1 MSHRQLIL
9 VLAALTLVSVIVLA
23 PVTLLTDP
31 LSNGAAVRVSEAS
44 GVIWGGKV
52 RLATPQGR
60 GLGSFE
66 VGLSPLA
73 LLTGE
78 ARVRVSDKASGRS
91 AILRQGKDKGVER
104 LNGMS
109 TVDLE
114 GLDGRL
120 ELTHLTVLFRDGQ
133 CRRAEG
139 QIRFRPAADPLLGK
153 TVFAGTPAC
162 VGGDWVT
169 RLTPVNGGGAVA
181 MTVRIDGAGRLQAEV
196 VMAIADPV
204 MIQAALERG
213 FVKDPAGVRR
223 IVTIPLLSSAR
234 QKAVQ
239 GA

>member
-1 MSHRQLIL
+1 MSNRLLIILL
-9 VLAALTLVSVIVLA
+9 VALTAVMLIALA
-23 PVTLLTDP
+23 PVTLLTDR
-31 LSNGAAVRVSEAS
+31 LSHTPVRVTEAS
-44 GVIWGGKV
+44 GSVWSGQV
-52 RLATPQGR
+52 RLATIQGR
-60 GLGSFE
+60 GLGGFK

-91 AILRQGKDKGVER
+91 AILRNGKDKGVER

-109 TVDLE
+109 TVALE

-120 ELTHLTVLFRDGQ
+120 ELTNVAVLFRDGQ
-133 CRRAEG
+133 CQRAEG
-139 QIRFRPAADPLLGK
+139 QVRFRPASDPLFGK
-153 TVFAGTPAC
+153 ATFAGTPAC
-162 VGGDWVT
+162 IGGDWVT
-169 RLTPVNGGGAVA
+169 RLTPVNGGGAAA

-204 MIQAALERG
+204 MVQAALERG
-213 FVKDPAGVRR
+213 FVKDAAGVRR
-223 IVTIPLLSSAR
+223 IVTIPLLPSAG